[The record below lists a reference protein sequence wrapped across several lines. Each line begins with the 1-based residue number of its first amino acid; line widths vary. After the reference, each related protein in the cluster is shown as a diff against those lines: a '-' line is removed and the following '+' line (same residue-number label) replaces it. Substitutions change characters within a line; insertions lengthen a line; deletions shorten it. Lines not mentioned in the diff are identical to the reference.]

1 MIARAVF
8 TSCSGTRQEI
18 DNDTRRQQK
27 PHPQRGAA
35 AALQVS
41 RHDARDGADA
51 ELQQNPD
58 GPNGIPIALLLD
70 DCQEE
75 HLFPMAEGNVDMDE
89 RRAGGLQAALSVMCL
104 FYSAGH
110 MPQCVRIAEY
120 KRNKGGADVAHYRK
134 GMLRC
139 P

>member
-1 MIARAVF
+1 M
-8 TSCSGTRQEI
+8 TQDDSKTPTLKE
-18 DNDTRRQQK
+18 
-27 PHPQRGAA
+27 
-35 AALQVS
+35 ALQQPCKF
-41 RHDARDGADA
+41 RDMTLAM
-51 ELQQNPD
+51 EPMPNYSSTPD
-58 GPNGIPIALLLD
+58 GPNGTPIALILD

-75 HLFPMAEGNVDMDE
+75 HRFPMAEGNVDMDE
-89 RRAGGLQAALSVMCL
+89 RRAGGLQPALSVMCL